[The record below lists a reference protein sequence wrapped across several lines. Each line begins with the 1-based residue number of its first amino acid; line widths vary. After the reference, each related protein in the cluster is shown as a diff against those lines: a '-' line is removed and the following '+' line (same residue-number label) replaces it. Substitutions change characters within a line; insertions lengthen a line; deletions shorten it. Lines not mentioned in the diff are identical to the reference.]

1 MTVSAGR
8 GPIAAGTGAEWGSA
22 GPPPLS
28 LYIHVPWCIRKC
40 PYCDFNSHAVPAGE
54 AIPEQAYLD
63 ALIGDLESTLPAV
76 WGRTVRSVFFG
87 GGTPG
92 LLSGP
97 GVARLLAEIRA
108 RITLEPGCEITLETN
123 PGALE
128 EGRYAA
134 FRDAGVNRLSIGV
147 QSFDDA
153 SLRRLGRVHDGGQA
167 ERAIESALRSFD
179 NVNLDLMI
187 GLPDQTEA
195 AARQDVVRA
204 LGFGTT
210 HLSVYQLTIEANTVF
225 AKFPPRLPEEDVVA
239 RAQEEIDGLLAQAG
253 FEHYEVSAYA
263 RPGRRCRH
271 NLNYWTFGDY
281 LGIGAGAHAKI
292 SLPGGGVRREERF
305 RAPDSYLRNAAQGH
319 FVSQRRAVA
328 ADDLVFEFALNAF
341 RLREGFAPALFAE
354 RTGLDPTKFE
364 PGVREGVRRG
374 LIARHPGRIAPTGLG
389 MRFLNDLQAL
399 FLPAGEGGA
408 PESAADS

>member
-1 MTVSAGR
+1 MTASAGR
-8 GPIAAGTGAEWGSA
+8 GPIAAGTGAEGDGA

-54 AIPEQAYLD
+54 AIPEEAYLD

-92 LLSGP
+92 LLSGR
-97 GVARLLAEIRA
+97 GVARLLAEVRA

-187 GLPDQTEA
+187 GLPDQAETA
-195 AARQDVVRA
+195 AHQDVVRA

-263 RPGRRCRH
+263 RSGRRCRH

-305 RAPDSYLRNAAQGH
+305 RAPDSYLRNAAQGR
-319 FVSQRRAVA
+319 FVSQRRTVA

-341 RLREGFAPALFAE
+341 RLRDGFAPALFAE

-364 PGVREGVRRG
+364 PGLREGVRRG

-408 PESAADS
+408 PEPAADS